1 MIECSSLS
9 PRNESFTKPGGLHAV
24 KKEKK
29 YIIEAEKRINEVKEI
44 SYEDLEI
51 TKSKKI
57 EPKIPFGI
65 LLEKGLISPG
75 KILFDGRQR
84 WFAKVRV
91 DGSLISDRTKG
102 SIHKVG
108 AQVQGL
114 NACNGWTFWH
124 TDYKGTIVPIDT
136 LRSLARSELNFIKHT

>member
-1 MIECSSLS
+1 M
-9 PRNESFTKPGGLHAV
+9 
-24 KKEKK
+24 
-29 YIIEAEKRINEVKEI
+29 
-44 SYEDLEI
+44 
-51 TKSKKI
+51 
-57 EPKIPFGI
+57 
-65 LLEKGLISPG
+65 
-75 KILFDGRQR
+75 
-84 WFAKVRV
+84 AKVRI

-136 LRSLARSELNFIKHT
+136 LRSLARSELNLN